1 MYVCACGYSEFS
13 LIKRVQ
19 DYYRTRRFIGE
30 ELILAI
36 GDFLKIC
43 QYIKSFNYCFSQT
56 NLPNITLA
64 NKSFCT
70 VHVCSSLCK
79 LDIT

>member
-1 MYVCACGYSEFS
+1 MCVHVDILNFHLLSVCK
-13 LIKRVQ
+13 ITIV
-19 DYYRTRRFIGE
+19 RTRRFIGE

-36 GDFLKIC
+36 DDFLKIC